1 MCSGCCAIEDDL
13 MTPHPADPDSS
24 GSPTEPLPPFTSADN
39 PTLPLPPFSASGS
52 HRFPGPGNG
61 SGARSESGTDSGSGA
76 AGTAGTA
83 TRPNGFFT
91 WLRSLGLVRGEDR
104 WLGGVCSG
112 IAARTGLDPVLV
124 RGLFIVLGL
133 FGGGLLLYG
142 LAWAL
147 LPEPDGRIH
156 TEEALRGS
164 WTSGTTGALAA
175 CLLGAGS
182 PSIFWAGDG
191 LLGGFF
197 WTLFWIVGLA
207 LAAYWFFTRS
217 SRSQEKPRTSP
228 SAARAYAGPAPD
240 APPPPPSTPSS
251 SYRYAPGT
259 PEFSGPRGAKAAKAA
274 RGRTR
279 TSPAAAETAVVLG
292 AVLLV
297 IGTVLTLDY
306 AGYVSIEHPAA
317 VALAAAAAANGLGIV
332 VLGALGRSSGVLG
345 LTALAALAAAG
356 VAGTNLGTYGTVV
369 VADQADWTPTASQPA
384 TAGYTLAGVNGQLDL
399 RYLSSETD
407 FPVEVP
413 VGLAASDLTILV
425 PDNIPVVVSADLFAG
440 SLMIDDGVSLT
451 DSSGLWKSSDQRL
464 NEPEGEAL
472 VLRIKGAAST
482 VLVTVNESDLNQ

>member
-1 MCSGCCAIEDDL
+1 MRSGCCANKDGL
-13 MTPHPADPDSS
+13 MNPHPADPDSS

-52 HRFPGPGNG
+52 HRVPGAGFD
-61 SGARSESGTDSGSGA
+61 SGAGTGTD
-76 AGTAGTA
+76 TAP
-83 TRPNGFFT
+83 RPNGFFT
-91 WLRSLGLVRGEDR
+91 WLRSLGIVRGEEDR

-164 WTSGTTGALAA
+164 WTSGTTGALVA

-207 LAAYWFFTRS
+207 LVAYWVFTRS
-217 SRSQEKPRTSP
+217 SRSTEKLRTSP
-228 SAARAYAGPAPD
+228 SSAGGAAGPASD
-240 APPPPPSTPSS
+240 APPA

-259 PEFSGPRGAKAAKAA
+259 PTPNPPDFREPRGAKAAKTD

-279 TSPAAAETAVVLG
+279 TSPAAAEAAVVLG

-306 AGYVSIEHPAA
+306 AGYVSIEHPVA
-317 VALAAAAAANGLGIV
+317 VALAAAAVANGLGIV
-332 VLGALGRSSGVLG
+332 VLGALGRSSGILG
-345 LTALAALAAAG
+345 LTAVAALVAAG

-369 VADQADWTPTASQPA
+369 VANQADWVPTTSQPA
-384 TAGYTLAGVNGQLDL
+384 TAGYTLAGVDGQLDL
-399 RYLSSETD
+399 RYLSNETD

-425 PDNIPVVVSADLFAG
+425 PDNIPVVVRADMFAG
-440 SLMIDDGVSLT
+440 SVMIDDGVSLT

-464 NEPEGEAL
+464 NDPEGEAL

-482 VLVTVNESDLNQ
+482 VLVTVNESDLNR